1 MSQRIS
7 RVNELLKREISTCIE
22 ENFEFPGLLVTVH
35 EVKVAQDLRAA
46 QIFIGVIGADEEKAK
61 VLQKLNHKHGFI
73 QNVVMK
79 RVVLRNTPHF
89 SFVSDDSV
97 ERGVRVLNIL
107 EEIGEIDLPDDP
119 DEEKRSSK
127 L

>member
-1 MSQRIS
+1 MQL
-7 RVNELLKREISTCIE
+7 VYLTLLGIANGGSA
-22 ENFEFPGLLVTVH
+22 LVAGRRQLGKTLQQAMIWV
-35 EVKVAQDLRAA
+35 L
-46 QIFIGVIGADEEKAK
+46 IFVGVIGAPEEKAK
-61 VLQKLNHKHGFI
+61 VLKKLNAKHGFI

-79 RVVLRNTPHF
+79 RVVLRNTHHF

-107 EEIGEIDLPDDP
+107 EEIGEIDLPEDP
-119 DEEKRSSK
+119 EDGGKTSK